1 MCIYIYISCLKP
13 FIPLKTTNNQNKT
26 SLFSVS
32 LQVSVKGVIRG
43 SAVLPCSSKESLL
56 TVERITVNWKQ
67 NDRLTVYGID
77 KGKVFVEGQATVFNN
92 RTESFPEQYLRG
104 NFSIKLNNLQY
115 TDAGKYQCYIIEES
129 TIQTVQLL
137 IEGLCGVGFIYFFL
151 FLFKG
156 ALVTKP

>member
-1 MCIYIYISCLKP
+1 M
-13 FIPLKTTNNQNKT
+13 
-26 SLFSVS
+26 SL
-32 LQVSVKGVIRG
+32 LVSVKGVIGG

-67 NDRLTVYGID
+67 NDRLKVYGID

-104 NFSIKLNNLQY
+104 NFSIKLNNLKY

-156 ALVTKP
+156 ALVT